1 MERST
6 GSRSTRLRD
15 LDALLDGG
23 GPLVVP
29 GVYDGLSAR
38 IAEQAGFP
46 AVYLSGGAVARSTGV
61 PDLGL
66 LSMTEVRDRTAQ
78 VCAAVSVPVVADLD
92 TGYGNALN
100 VYRAVREF
108 VAVGVAAVQLEDQVT
123 PKKCGHYAG
132 KDLVSSAEME
142 GKIAAAV
149 EAIGDAPVK
158 IIARTDAIAVEGYD
172 AAVKRARAYAAA
184 GADILFVEAPESV
197 AQIERIAADLA
208 GLPLLI
214 NMFEGGRTPPV
225 PLARLGELGY
235 RVVIVPS
242 DLQRAAMR
250 AMQRVA
256 AEILSAGD
264 SRRLA
269 DDLATFD
276 ERDALVD
283 KVSWDR
289 REARAAGPS
298 DRT

>member
-108 VAVGVAAVQLEDQVT
+108 VTVGVAAVQLEDQVT

-158 IIARTDAIAVEGYD
+158 IIARTDAIAVEGYE
-172 AAVKRARAYAAA
+172 AAVKRARAYAVA

-197 AQIERIAADLA
+197 AQIERIATDLA

-214 NMFEGGRTPPV
+214 NMFEGGRTPRV
-225 PLARLGELGY
+225 SLDRLGELGY

-256 AEILSAGD
+256 TEILSAGD